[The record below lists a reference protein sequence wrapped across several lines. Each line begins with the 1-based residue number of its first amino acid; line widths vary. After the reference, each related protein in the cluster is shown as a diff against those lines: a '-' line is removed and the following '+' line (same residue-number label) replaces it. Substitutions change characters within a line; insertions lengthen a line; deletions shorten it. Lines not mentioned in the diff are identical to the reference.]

1 MRLQLALN
9 VKNLDRAIA
18 FYSEMFATPVH
29 KQRDGYANFEINQP
43 PLKLVL
49 FENPRASEDLN
60 HIGVE
65 CTTADEFDQAATR
78 LTISD
83 LMTSDVAQTG
93 CCHAKQD
100 KFWTTEPDGLTW
112 EWYRILDDAPKGETG
127 NTDPSKAGCCGQ
139 QPDKSSNPDQVC
151 CA

>member
-18 FYSEMFATPVH
+18 FYSEMFASPAH
-29 KQRDGYANFEINQP
+29 KQRPGYANFEIAEP

-49 FENPRASEDLN
+49 FEHPDADENLN

-65 CTTADEFDQAATR
+65 CQDEGTFDAAVER
-78 LTISD
+78 LTKSP
-83 LMTSDVAQTG
+83 LATGDVAETG
-93 CCHAKQD
+93 CCHAKQS
-100 KFWTTEPDGLTW
+100 KFWVPQPDGLAW
-112 EWYRILDDAPKGETG
+112 EWYYILDDAPENQDATSSQGV
-127 NTDPSKAGCCGQ
+127 CCGKTPAQ
-139 QPDKSSNPDQVC
+139 DASADQVC